1 MSPSHYY
8 SRRKN
13 PGIEFCF
20 YSSPSYPPPPSTHI
34 STRTRL
40 VFSLLVLKILIL
52 GFRDSMDYYLLLVA
66 GKVKPKESENPRLE
80 DRPIEIDGG
89 SSYLG
94 RGRMVAL

>member
-1 MSPSHYY
+1 
-8 SRRKN
+8 
-13 PGIEFCF
+13 
-20 YSSPSYPPPPSTHI
+20 
-34 STRTRL
+34 
-40 VFSLLVLKILIL
+40 
-52 GFRDSMDYYLLLVA
+52 MDYYLLLVA